1 MGLFSLLGRT
11 CARERDENTQHHNR
25 DIKIMKQIPRE
36 IGGADAGT
44 MRASIEALRYFI
56 ASL

>member
-1 MGLFSLLGRT
+1 MGLLSLLGRT
-11 CARERDENTQHHNR
+11 CARDENTQHHNR

-36 IGGADAGT
+36 IGWHDA
-44 MRASIEALRYFI
+44 RLYRALRYFI